1 MKSTANTSTANSA
14 SSTANAPTSTST
26 SNAATSNANIAPELY
41 FRLTVLEDILTRG

>member
-14 SSTANAPTSTST
+14 SSTANAASSNA
-26 SNAATSNANIAPELY
+26 NAATSNANIAPELY